1 MNTYI
6 LQQIN
11 EFQSKGAAYNAL
23 LGLRYS
29 NLCVKSDYASLLP
42 VNVYIDGMEVNL
54 EEVANVNQ
62 PSEFQLGVFPKNPD
76 NMNDIID
83 GIYEAHPE
91 FKMEIKSIDGSREK
105 EKAFVLYTMPEVD
118 KNRRKMLNDAV
129 ETLYEECKGKL
140 ELIYGEY
147 QAKLA
152 TAAVNAKKK
161 DIDDTNKALDDAY
174 EALKKQAK
182 GMLEQ
187 KQKDIEEGYL
197 RYLEQH
203 EEAGDDGANAG
214 HSFRISDYQ

>member
-11 EFQSKGAAYNAL
+11 EFQSKGSAYSAL

-42 VNVYIDGMEVNL
+42 VNVYIDGMEANL

-62 PSEFQLGVFPKNPD
+62 PTEYQLGVFPKTPD

-91 FKMEIKSIDGSREK
+91 FKMEIKSIDGSQDK
-105 EKAFVLYTMPEVD
+105 DKAFVLYTMPEVD
-118 KNRRKMLNDAV
+118 KDRRKMLSDAV
-129 ETLYEECKGKL
+129 EALYEECKGKL
-140 ELIYGEY
+140 EFIYGEY
-147 QAKLA
+147 KAKLITEA
-152 TAAVNAKKK
+152 LNAKKE
-161 DIDDTNKALDDAY
+161 DLDETQKALD
-174 EALKKQAK
+174 EANETLKKQIK
-182 GMLEQ
+182 GLFER
-187 KQKDIEEGYL
+187 KQQDIEEGYR
-197 RYLEQH
+197 RYLRQNEDLD
-203 EEAGDDGANAG
+203 DDGGNDG